1 MSYFPYDGQNGIWS
15 SIKSNEKEKEFEYNF
30 LIICRYLN
38 QVKNKR
44 IILYQ
49 IVFILT
55 VWTDYGKNVCNIRW
69 TFAWNHLKGK

>member
-55 VWTDYGKNVCNIRW
+55 V
-69 TFAWNHLKGK
+69 

>member
-1 MSYFPYDGQNGIWS
+1 MSYFPYDGQNGFWS

-55 VWTDYGKNVCNIRW
+55 V
-69 TFAWNHLKGK
+69 